1 MSNVTIFKNIKD
13 TTQPFHLPVNDIIE
27 RIRDGRSEELIKKIR
42 TEKDKKRINQLKQEL
57 PAICFSGK
65 FNKRNDDSILEH
77 SGLICLDF
85 DQYDTQKKLHQHREE
100 LIKDEFVYCVFISP
114 SGKGLKV
121 LIKVP
126 ADVDSHGKYFASL
139 QQYFDSEFFDST
151 SKNISRVCYESY
163 DPLIHINE
171 NSLVWDKIIDTPTI
185 VENKEI
191 TIPITDQTKIVE
203 ILVKWWEK
211 KYPMN

>member
-1 MSNVTIFKNIKD
+1 MSHITIFKNIKD
-13 TTQPFHLPVNDIIE
+13 TTQPFHLPVKEIIE
-27 RIRDGRSEELIKKIR
+27 RISNGTSEDLIKRIR
-42 TEKDKKRINQLKQEL
+42 TEKDKKRINELKQEL

-85 DQYDTQKKLHQHREE
+85 DNYDTQKKLHQHREE
-100 LIKDEFVYCVFISP
+100 LISDEFVYCVFISP

-126 ADVDSHGKYFASL
+126 ADVDNHVKYFMAL
-139 QQYFDSEFFDST
+139 QQYFDCEFFDST

-163 DPLIHINE
+163 DPLIHINDE
-171 NSLVWDKIIDTPTI
+171 SIVWDKIIDTPI
-185 VENKEI
+185 VMENKEV
-191 TIPITDQTKIVE
+191 TIPITD
-203 ILVKWWEK
+203 
-211 KYPMN
+211 